1 MGATQ
6 IDLNMLQR
14 SREAGMKTLLLNCK
28 EVGMRTMQV
37 LHKHMLI
44 DPNCIHCKILQR
56 FHSSF
61 L

>member
-14 SREAGMKTLLLNCK
+14 SGEAGMKTLLLNCK

-37 LHKHMLI
+37 LHKQICL
-44 DPNCIHCKILQR
+44 
-56 FHSSF
+56 
-61 L
+61 